1 VPVPAS
7 DAIASD
13 VGHGAL
19 GIRYGLRPF
28 RDLLG
33 ETVGQR
39 HLWVELRPKKVL
51 PSNGWTLSGSMYYQA
66 VGATI
71 DGVPAAVVGVRTLTE
86 TLAHGR
92 PETTLAAGQWAV
104 TVPGG
109 SWASHNVWVRL
120 TGDANP
126 ASTIVVVELAVSV
139 GSHGVVQPILG
150 QDMLANGDF
159 EAWTGTAL
167 DGWTLVNSDANI
179 AEAKTTSDPLRGSY
193 AARFTGT
200 AATAWEAWYQDVDVI
215 AGLTY
220 RLSGAYRHSNAEL
233 VPELTIH
240 HVSDSVFMQLN
251 GRDATLAPATILG
264 ERVETPDW
272 RRFIFD
278 FQVPAPWTTVRVTF
292 YAAVKSGT
300 QTGTIDL
307 DDFRFQNIQR
317 YAYHEP
323 LLSAESLPTIE
334 AARSDSFWGEM
345 SSALGSLSLLN
356 GGGRLEPLIAAY
368 DWLGADAIVRVGG
381 RFQLGG
387 NETLIEDCPI
397 IATGKLGAPVVT
409 DSRVTFDMEDDRKL
423 LQRTLPLNTYNDLG
437 PMVAQAQVDKG
448 RSRPLL
454 WGKKTSIRP
463 VRVDLQT
470 GSLAGL
476 GIYEVVD
483 MTAHAGSL
491 GSMPSLYSY
500 VDETAAGKRD
510 SVRRKTFAN
519 PSWGWDAA
527 TGLLS
532 MTRELRL
539 IEVIA
544 GKNDT
549 LDFSISGTPYA
560 AVMSPGLYWWSS
572 EVADGLHGFLAT
584 ALNAA
589 SSGSGSYFVAGEN
602 VPGGGVCDISNFGT
616 PSTFAIL
623 TGTGA
628 NRLRS
633 FWPDLGFTANVDLA
647 TATTQTADTGMFVD
661 CDSQHILRVEVN
673 GFSDDSS
680 GTYTGSAS
688 AVIEKAPDIARF
700 LLRVI
705 LGVPAS
711 AIDAPS
717 FVAARAV
724 ATRPCALYIGS
735 PRTVADVFAEL
746 ETSGNMDLVLIGGVW
761 YCWPRDAT
769 TPAGTV
775 SLVDADFLS
784 FESFYVAEDLYGK
797 VKLAYNESAD
807 GSDVV
812 GTGGGPRRRISA
824 GPGRSGSTTSH
835 EGPVWTGVV
844 TNASVALRHDRPDQ
858 QTFGTCLRDTADAT
872 TGSPN
877 RLTEIATQA
886 STKRRRFRFSTKGKA
901 LQVPVNGKLLLTRAK
916 GLDTTGAL
924 SQLLVRVL
932 SKRDDWAR
940 WVSDVEAIEVV

>member
-66 VGATI
+66 VGTTI

-409 DSRVTFDMEDDRKL
+409 DSLVTFDMEDDRKL
-423 LQRTLPLNTYNDLG
+423 LQRTLPLNAYNDLG

-454 WGKKTSIRP
+454 FGTKTAMRP
-463 VRVDLQT
+463 VRTDKR
-470 GSLAGL
+470 GSGDGDRLGL
-476 GIYEVVD
+476 GIYEIAD
-483 MTAHAGSL
+483 MTDAYSGAGSKL
-491 GSMPSLYSY
+491 GIVTGVVSY
-500 VDETAAGKRD
+500 IDETAATKRD
-510 SVRRKTFAN
+510 SQRGKTFGN
-519 PSWGWDAA
+519 PSGLDDT
-527 TGLLS
+527 TGLFS
-532 MTRELRL
+532 VNEDIRI
-539 IEVIA
+539 IEVVA
-544 GKNDT
+544 GKNDY
-549 LDFSISGTPYA
+549 LDISMAGVPYA
-560 AVMSPGLYWWSS
+560 AVITPRLYWW
-572 EVADGLHGFLAT
+572 ADAFLGNEIRD

-589 SSGSGSYFVAGEN
+589 
-602 VPGGGVCDISNFGT
+602 VPGSPFLSPAYSLDTGGKVTVS
-616 PSTFAIL
+616 SSSAFAIL

-628 NRLRS
+628 NRSRS
-633 FWPDLGFTANVDLA
+633 LWPALGFTSSADVGAA
-647 TATTQTADTGMFVD
+647 TDQTSDTGMFVD
-661 CDSQHILRVEVN
+661 CDSQHILRWN
-673 GFSDDSS
+673 GKGFKDDVS

-688 AVIEKAPDIARF
+688 AAIEKAPDIARF

-711 AIDAPS
+711 AIDVPS

-724 ATRPCALYIGS
+724 ATRPCSLYIGS
-735 PRTVADVFAEL
+735 PRTVADVFSEL
-746 ETSGNMDLVLIGGVW
+746 ETSGDMDLLLNGGVW
-761 YCWPRDAT
+761 YCVPRDSYVPDG
-769 TPAGTV
+769 TPE
-775 SLVDADFLS
+775 LVDADFLS
-784 FESFYVAEDLYGK
+784 FEAYYSPDDLYGT
-797 VKLAYNESAD
+797 VTVAYNASPD
-807 GSDVV
+807 GSDV
-812 GTGGGPRRRISA
+812 TGGTAPGPRRRGTPQRQA
-824 GPGRSGSTTSH
+824 P
-835 EGPVWTGVV
+835 GPVWLGEV
-844 TNASVALRHDRPDQ
+844 TDASIALR
-858 QTFGTCLRDTADAT
+858 FGRADSRRFETCLRDTSDAA

-886 STKRRRFRFSTKGKA
+886 KTKRRRFRFSSKGKA
-901 LQVPVNGKLLLTRAK
+901 LQVPVGGKLLLTRAK

>member
-1 VPVPAS
+1 MPVPAS

-409 DSRVTFDMEDDRKL
+409 DSLVTFDMEDDRKL

-454 WGKKTSIRP
+454 FGTKTAMRP
-463 VRVDLQT
+463 VRTDKR
-470 GSLAGL
+470 GSGDGDRLGL
-476 GIYEVVD
+476 GIYEIAD
-483 MTAHAGSL
+483 MTDAYSGAGSKL
-491 GSMPSLYSY
+491 GIVTGVVSY
-500 VDETAAGKRD
+500 IDETAATKRD
-510 SVRRKTFAN
+510 SQRGKTFGN
-519 PSWGWDAA
+519 PSGLDDT
-527 TGLLS
+527 TGLFS
-532 MTRELRL
+532 VNEDIRI
-539 IEVIA
+539 IEVVA
-544 GKNDT
+544 GKNDY
-549 LDFSISGTPYA
+549 LDISMAGVPYA
-560 AVMSPGLYWWSS
+560 AVITPRLYWW
-572 EVADGLHGFLAT
+572 ADAFLGNEIRD

-589 SSGSGSYFVAGEN
+589 
-602 VPGGGVCDISNFGT
+602 VPGSPFLSPAYSLDTGGKVTVS
-616 PSTFAIL
+616 SSSAFAIL

-628 NRLRS
+628 NRSRS
-633 FWPDLGFTANVDLA
+633 LWPALGFTSSADVGAA
-647 TATTQTADTGMFVD
+647 TDQTSDTGMFVD
-661 CDSQHILRVEVN
+661 CDSQHILRWN
-673 GFSDDSS
+673 GKGFKDDVS

-688 AVIEKAPDIARF
+688 AAIEKAPDIARF

-711 AIDAPS
+711 AIDVPS

-724 ATRPCALYIGS
+724 ATRPCSLYIGAQ
-735 PRTVADVFAEL
+735 RTVGDIFAEL